1 MNFLRLKSCVINIK
15 NINKI
20 DIKPNMFIV
29 NFDNNNNINIEFTR
43 DITSVQRKIDT
54 MEIYKE
60 TNPYDYFIIDNYIR
74 DIEEKSNMKYRTKEK
89 KVSEW
94 LVDI

>member
-60 TNPYDYFIIDNYIR
+60 TNPYDYFIIDNFIR